1 MDQNTILLLESL
13 SISLFNVIAVYI
25 AAISYSLPWASVL
38 MVMVLVSFITA
49 SIMRLVLSKMTKR
62 DIATTTVSS
71 IKSTVVIALV
81 SSFAIFMILSYRFN
95 IPMALGISFLSGFLT
110 ALLRHLMK

>member
-1 MDQNTILLLESL
+1 MEQNTLLILESL
-13 SISLFNVIAVYI
+13 TISAFNIIAVYI

-49 SIMRLVLSKMTKR
+49 SVVRLLLSKMTKR
-62 DIATTTVSS
+62 DIANTTVSS
-71 IKSTVVIALV
+71 IKSTVVIALI
-81 SSFAIFMILSYRFN
+81 SSFAIFIILSYRFN

>member
-1 MDQNTILLLESL
+1 MDQNNILLLESL
-13 SISLFNVIAVYI
+13 VISAFNVIAVYI

-38 MVMVLVSFITA
+38 MVMVFVSFITP
-49 SIMRLVLSKMTKR
+49 SIVRLVIAKMTKR
-62 DIATTTVSS
+62 DIANTSVKS
-71 IKSTVVIALV
+71 IQYTVVIALI
-81 SSFAIFMILSYRFN
+81 SSLAIFMILSYRFN

>member
-1 MDQNTILLLESL
+1 
-13 SISLFNVIAVYI
+13 LFNVIAVYI

-62 DIATTTVSS
+62 DIARTTVRS
-71 IKSTVVIALV
+71 IKSTVLIALI
-81 SSFAIFMILSYRFN
+81 SSFAIFIILSYRFN
-95 IPMALGISFLSGFLT
+95 IPMALGISFLSGILT

>member
-1 MDQNTILLLESL
+1 MDHNTLLLLESI
-13 SISLFNVIAVYI
+13 SISAFNVIAVYI

-49 SIMRLVLSKMTKR
+49 SVVRLLLSKMTKR
-62 DIATTTVSS
+62 DIANTTVKG
-71 IKSTVVIALV
+71 IQSTVVIALI
-81 SSFAIFMILSYRFN
+81 SSLAIFIILSYRFN

>member
-13 SISLFNVIAVYI
+13 TISAFNVIAVYI

-62 DIATTTVSS
+62 DIARTTVRS
-71 IKSTVVIALV
+71 IKSTVLIALI
-81 SSFAIFMILSYRFN
+81 SSFAIFVILSYRFN
-95 IPMALGISFLSGFLT
+95 IPMALGISFLSGVLT

>member
-1 MDQNTILLLESL
+1 MDQNTLLILESL
-13 SISLFNVIAVYI
+13 SIAAFNVIAVYI

-38 MVMVLVSFITA
+38 MVMVIVSFITA
-49 SIMRLVLSKMTKR
+49 SVVRLLLSKMNKK
-62 DIATTTVSS
+62 DLSNTTVSS
-71 IKSTVVIALV
+71 IKSTVLIALI
-81 SSFAIFMILSYRFN
+81 SSFAIFIILSYRFN

>member
-1 MDQNTILLLESL
+1 MDQSTLLLLESL
-13 SISLFNVIAVYI
+13 SISLFNIVAVYI

-49 SIMRLVLSKMTKR
+49 SLMRLVLSKMTKR
-62 DIATTTVSS
+62 DIARTTVRS
-71 IKSTVVIALV
+71 IETTLLIALI
-81 SSFAIFMILSYRFN
+81 SSFAIFIILSYRFN

>member
-62 DIATTTVSS
+62 DIARTTVRS
-71 IKSTVVIALV
+71 IKSTVLIALI
-81 SSFAIFMILSYRFN
+81 SSFAIFIILSYRFN
-95 IPMALGISFLSGFLT
+95 IPMALGISFLSGILT

>member
-1 MDQNTILLLESL
+1 MEQDNILLLESL
-13 SISLFNVIAVYI
+13 SIAAFNVFAVYI

-49 SIMRLVLSKMTKR
+49 SIVRLLLSKATKK
-62 DIATTTVSS
+62 DIANTTVGTV
-71 IKSTVVIALV
+71 KSTVLVALI
-81 SSFAIFMILSYRFN
+81 SSLAIFIILSYRFN

-110 ALLRHLMK
+110 ALLRHLIK